1 MPTIVLGRDQT
12 LSIDGT
18 IAEGTRELEAT
29 ISTKTH
35 DASGPWNEWSS
46 TLVVSADAS
55 IRITIYGYEV
65 YETVMA
71 KFNKH
76 PPQSLSL
83 SVSGF
88 GNGPFVVTDVQA
100 RQPINGVCSWDVTL
114 KLWTY
119 A

>member
-18 IAEGTRELEAT
+18 TAEGTRELEVS

-35 DASGPWNEWSS
+35 DASGPWDKWSS

-55 IRITIYGYEV
+55 VRITIYGSEV
-65 YETVMA
+65 YDTVMA
-71 KFNKH
+71 KFNQH
-76 PPQSLSL
+76 PPQRLQL
-83 SVSGF
+83 NISGV
-88 GNGPFVVTDVQA
+88 GDAPFVVTDVQA
-100 RQPINGVCSWDVTL
+100 RQPINSVCSWDVTL

-119 A
+119 T